1 MTCRQSPRERR
12 GPVLTCPRS
21 PGAPCPLR
29 EARLSGRCSR
39 TCTAPL
45 TGRRAH
51 SVGQATV
58 ARKGGAGDCTEDT
71 AELCACATPPGS
83 GGGAESRQCFP
94 AVHGPARSGC
104 RSGARLSWFVLTGV
118 WSCSLGIFLC
128 LALWGVSCCPLFVV
142 RRSPAVPSS
151 RPSPGPCGSARA
163 SVSSSGNVPGRP
175 CLCPAR
181 SLAHLHLSFLPV
193 IPYVDNFDY
202 LF

>member
-29 EARLSGRCSR
+29 EARLSGRCSQA
-39 TCTAPL
+39 CTAPL

-83 GGGAESRQCFP
+83 GGGAESRQRFP
-94 AVHGPARSGC
+94 AVRGPARSGG

-118 WSCSLGIFLC
+118 WSCSLGIFC
-128 LALWGVSCCPLFVV
+128 AWHCGECPAARCSWLGG
-142 RRSPAVPSS
+142 RLRSPP
-151 RPSPGPCGSARA
+151 RGRHPGPVALLVRLSRA
-163 SVSSSGNVPGRP
+163 PGTRLGGRACAQP
-175 CLCPAR
+175 
-181 SLAHLHLSFLPV
+181 AHLLVCTCRF
-193 IPYVDNFDY
+193 
-202 LF
+202 